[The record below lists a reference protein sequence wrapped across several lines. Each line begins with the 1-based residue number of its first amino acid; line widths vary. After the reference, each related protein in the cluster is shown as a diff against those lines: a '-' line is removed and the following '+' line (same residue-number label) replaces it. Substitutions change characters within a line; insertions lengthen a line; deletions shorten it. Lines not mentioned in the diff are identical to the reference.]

1 MTALNEREMWR
12 LNKNI
17 DDSIQTLKEA
27 EQAQRDA
34 WVAYAGVANTN
45 AAIVGKQAL
54 YQDKLDKL
62 QEQYEAGLRKWTD
75 YQKQSAEII

>member
-1 MTALNEREMWR
+1 MSALNAREIER

-17 DDSIQTLKEA
+17 DDSIKTLSGA
-27 EQAQRDA
+27 QQAQSDA
-34 WVAYAGVANTN
+34 WVAYAGIANTN

-62 QEQYEAGLRKWTD
+62 QEQYEAGLMKWTD